1 MSITR
6 KILENKPL
14 TMIKYLLSPSSR
26 FLLILTCCLG
36 LSTNQVIA
44 ATPQPKPIQKT
55 VLNPGMSGLDIQVLQ
70 MQLKALGFYQG
81 VIDGDYGE
89 STQKAVAKFQTAK
102 GLKRKDGIAD
112 LTTQYFLNQIIT
124 GNSNLRLA
132 PIPTVETNKNHKNI
146 DSQSQPEN
154 QQTSFIWWPLLG
166 LGILTATGGMF
177 VILKKFNKLPDK
189 SPQLVEVKLLNS
201 SSEKQERLLLKSADI
216 NSQQFPADLVQIDTK
231 PIIAQLNTCEELM
244 QELQSGN
251 SKKRRQAIWKLGQD
265 GDSRAVKPLLDLMID
280 TDSEQRSLILG
291 TLGEI
296 GTRTLNPINR
306 ALIISMRDENPQVR
320 KNAMRDLVRI
330 YDMMGKT
337 SKIVLHAIE
346 DPDPE
351 VQETAKYA
359 LNQMNRIRT
368 IPDQQMLTDMSREEG

>member
-6 KILENKPL
+6 KKGENKPL
-14 TMIKYLLSPSSR
+14 AMIRYLLSPSSR

-44 ATPQPKPIQKT
+44 ATPKPQPIQQT
-55 VLNPGMSGLDIQVLQ
+55 VLNPGMKGLEIQVLQ

-89 STQKAVAKFQTAK
+89 TTQKAVAKFQTTK
-102 GLKRKDGIAD
+102 GLNRKDGIAD
-112 LTTQYFLNQIIT
+112 LTTQYFLNQVIA
-124 GNSNLRLA
+124 GNSNLKVY
-132 PIPTVETNKNHKNI
+132 PSPTPKVEVNKNI
-146 DSQSQPEN
+146 DTQPQPEN
-154 QQTSFIWWPLLG
+154 QQTSFMWWTFLG
-166 LGILTATGGMF
+166 LGILTATGGVF
-177 VILKKFNKLPDK
+177 VILKKFNRIPEKL
-189 SPQLVEVKLLNS
+189 PQLVEAKLLNPS
-201 SSEKQERLLLKSADI
+201 PENQEKLLLKSAEVS
-216 NSQQFPADLVQIDTK
+216 SQQFPTDLVQLDTK

-244 QELQSGN
+244 QELQSRN
-251 SKKRRQAIWKLGQD
+251 SKKRRKAIWKLGQD

-291 TLGEI
+291 TLSEI

-337 SKIVLHAIE
+337 SKIILHAME

-368 IPDQQMLTDMSREEG
+368 IPDQQMLTDMSREES